1 MSEHLAINP
10 VHRRVCFVQ
19 GISSDLIKLLLTLVF
34 DCTCRASLENLV
46 AMVTD
51 AVHHLLRHF
60 RYVKRRLTLFEEHN
74 MSTQH
79 HHLSDLLDYNVLG
92 TSIMAECTLQLLRY
106 V

>member
-1 MSEHLAINP
+1 
-10 VHRRVCFVQ
+10 
-19 GISSDLIKLLLTLVF
+19 
-34 DCTCRASLENLV
+34 
-46 AMVTD
+46 MVTD

-79 HHLSDLLDYNVLG
+79 NHLSDLLDYNVPSFVPG
-92 TSIMAECTLQLLRY
+92 TSIMAECTLHLLRY